1 MDFGCID
8 FDIENLIGR
17 KEFVFDK
24 AELLP
29 IFAGKTVMVTGGGGS
44 IGSELCRALY
54 NLNIDKLIILDF
66 YENNAYAISQELL
79 LKGYSPKIVVEIA
92 NLREYDKIDYIFA
105 KHKPDIVFNAGAHK
119 HVPLMEDCP
128 DEAVKNNIL
137 GTLNVIKLADK
148 YNVKRFV
155 QISTDKAVNPT
166 SVMGATKL
174 VDEYL
179 ISYYAKR
186 SKTVYTAVRFGNV
199 FNSNGS
205 VVPLFISQIRAGGP
219 VTVTDKNIERF
230 FMTIPEAVSL
240 ILKTCTFID
249 SDKIYV
255 LDMGKPVN
263 IYDLAIKL
271 IKSFSLKPDVDI
283 KIKITGLRPGEKL
296 TEECFYKQEDLSI
309 TPDGRITVLKEKSFD
324 EVGFYNKVLE
334 LIDLSLKTPIGVKE
348 KLFDL
353 INVLNKNTK
362 I

>member
-1 MDFGCID
+1 MTIFNEN
-8 FDIENLIGR
+8 FDVENLIGR

-24 AELLP
+24 DELIP
-29 IFAGKTVMVTGGGGS
+29 IFTDKTVLVTGGGGS

-54 NLNIDKLIILDF
+54 CLKIKRLIILDF
-66 YENNAYAISQELL
+66 YENNAYVISQELL
-79 LKGYSPKIVVEIA
+79 LKNYSPKIDVEIA
-92 NLREYDKIDYIFA
+92 NMREYDKLDYIFA
-105 KHKPDIVFNAGAHK
+105 KYKPDIVFNAGAHK

-128 DEAVKNNIL
+128 DEAVKNNVL

-179 ISYYAKR
+179 LSYFAKR

-205 VVPLFISQIRAGGP
+205 VVPLFISQIKAGGP

-240 ILKTCTFID
+240 ILKTCTFND

-263 IYDLAIKL
+263 IYELAVKI
-271 IKSFSLKPDVDI
+271 IKSFSLEPDVDI
-283 KIKITGLRPGEKL
+283 KIKITGLRPGEKMM
-296 TEECFYKQEDLSI
+296 EECFYQLEDL
-309 TPDGRITVLKEKSFD
+309 TKTTDGRITVLREKSFD
-324 EVGFYNKVLE
+324 ETAFYNDVLA
-334 LIDLSLKTPIGVKE
+334 LIDLSLKTPVGVKE
-348 KLFDL
+348 KLFD
-353 INVLNKNTK
+353 IVNILNKK
-362 I
+362 